1 MCDRSLCRPGYVG
14 SLLNL
19 PATAADS
26 FYFPGL
32 RATGSHQLAASLPAL
47 SYPRSSIAW
56 TPPASHPF
64 AAAATATAA
73 SSSSSSSPPP
83 PYLPAALHPVG
94 SGSKEA
100 PEGPPRF
107 YPHDGASRQ
116 ERRRPSREDEMPLGQ
131 AKGPKYEP
139 GPTGALQEA
148 DPGAAGSKEDLH
160 GHRQHQTVNLNVTL
174 LPPAATQ
181 LSPRAALQDGLP
193 WSPTQGRPS
202 RKKRRPYSKQQIAA
216 LESEFVRHEFIN
228 RQKRKE
234 LSHRLHL
241 SDQQV
246 KIWFQNRRM
255 KKKRAVIREQA
266 LALY

>member
-19 PATAADS
+19 PSSSSADS

-56 TPPASHPF
+56 TPPAS
-64 AAAATATAA
+64 
-73 SSSSSSSPPP
+73 
-83 PYLPAALHPVG
+83 
-94 SGSKEA
+94 
-100 PEGPPRF
+100 
-107 YPHDGASRQ
+107 
-116 ERRRPSREDEMPLGQ
+116 
-131 AKGPKYEP
+131 
-139 GPTGALQEA
+139 
-148 DPGAAGSKEDLH
+148 
-160 GHRQHQTVNLNVTL
+160 
-174 LPPAATQ
+174 
-181 LSPRAALQDGLP
+181 LP
-193 WSPTQGRPS
+193 WCPTQGRPS

-216 LESEFVRHEFIN
+216 LESEFLRHEFIN

-255 KKKRAVIREQA
+255 KKKRAAMREQA